1 MKIFLTTYIYVITD
15 LLVIFPASARAQSTK
30 YRITPEIEGLLT
42 QLDSLLENSNAINAA
57 KESRLDDLRTSFA
70 KTDNTEKLY
79 WLAANLYEEYSAYD
93 SDSAMTYALKARS
106 LAEKMHRPDL
116 VTDMELNR
124 AYIFSATGLLDEA
137 TRVLAAIDE
146 AKLTEPQL
154 WKYADRMLFVSSHR
168 DQYVGDHGRN
178 TAYPD
183 EIDSLLQ
190 RVLPRI
196 SSSDRYYSWFT
207 GWGHFKNK
215 EEASGAIKDIKPIV
229 DNSKFTTRADIDFIA
244 STGANTIRLP
254 FHYKLFT
261 DEDYMG
267 LPSGHNGY
275 AHIDSVVT
283 WCRDN
288 GLYLILDMHDAPGGQ
303 TGDNIDDSYAFPWL
317 MESPRA
323 QKLFCDIWEQIAER
337 YENEPVILGYEL
349 INEPIAHYFDAET
362 LNAKLE
368 PLHKRAV
375 EAIRRHDNNHIIL
388 LGGPQWN
395 SNFSNFTDWSYDD
408 KIMYTCHRYGGEPTA
423 DAIHHFIAFRDSTGL
438 PMYMGEIGHN
448 TDEWQAAFCDVLEDN
463 NIGYTFWPYKKLDS
477 SCMNGITRPADWDS
491 IVAFVEAPRDSY
503 KAIREARPDTALAR
517 KALREF
523 VENSRFENCTPQK
536 SYIKSIKL
544 NID

>member
-1 MKIFLTTYIYVITD
+1 MKKAALYLGGLA
-15 LLVIFPASARAQSTK
+15 LLAGCTASRQAE
-30 YRITPEIEGLLT
+30 PEQTFMRIEGHDLIAPDGSKFFIRGTNIGNWLNPEGYMFGFSKT
-42 QLDSLLENSNAINAA
+42 NSPRFINEMLCQL
-57 KESRLDDLRTSFA
+57 
-70 KTDNTEKLY
+70 
-79 WLAANLYEEYSAYD
+79 
-93 SDSAMTYALKARS
+93 
-106 LAEKMHRPDL
+106 
-116 VTDMELNR
+116 
-124 AYIFSATGLLDEA
+124 
-137 TRVLAAIDE
+137 
-146 AKLTEPQL
+146 
-154 WKYADRMLFVSSHR
+154 
-168 DQYVGDHGRN
+168 VG
-178 TAYPD
+178 
-183 EIDSLLQ
+183 
-190 RVLPRI
+190 
-196 SSSDRYYSWFT
+196 
-207 GWGHFKNK
+207 
-215 EEASGAIKDIKPIV
+215 EEAAADFWQDFKDNYI
-229 DNSKFTTRADIDFIA
+229 TRADIDFIA

-491 IVAFVEAPRDSY
+491 IVAFAEAPRDSY
-503 KAIREARPDTALAR
+503 NAIREARPDTALAR